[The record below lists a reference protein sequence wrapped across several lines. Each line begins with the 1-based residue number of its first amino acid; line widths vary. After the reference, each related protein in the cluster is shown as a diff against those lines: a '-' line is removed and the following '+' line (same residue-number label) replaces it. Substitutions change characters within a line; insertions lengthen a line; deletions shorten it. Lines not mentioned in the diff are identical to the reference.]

1 MKIVSIQSSD
11 EFMHFYSID
20 TRIWRGYPLRD
31 IKKKNTGIYISIN
44 KAINLK
50 VPESH
55 LTPRDPVTIISSHS
69 CISSPK
75 ETKTQVFLFG
85 LLLTD
90 FEQYL
95 LCFK

>member
-1 MKIVSIQSSD
+1 MEK
-11 EFMHFYSID
+11 
-20 TRIWRGYPLRD
+20 D
-31 IKKKNTGIYISIN
+31 IGVYININ
-44 KAINLK
+44 KGINVK

-69 CISSPK
+69 HISSPK

-90 FEQYL
+90 FEQDL
-95 LCFK
+95 LCLE